1 MISDIDLQL
10 SEFCDVPGTSPADA
24 QSRIYCRKNEPA
36 VYIYIQKACFR
47 SEIGIFN
54 LEEFS
59 ARNCAVVTPFWFL
72 LALHVVVA
80 FADGADR
87 LVLKH

>member
-1 MISDIDLQL
+1 MHSLAFTAEKMSLQ
-10 SEFCDVPGTSPADA
+10 
-24 QSRIYCRKNEPA
+24 
-36 VYIYIQKACFR
+36 YIYIQKACFR